1 MICIAY
7 QFLYKPI
14 DFILKRTN
22 IDIIK
27 YEHHVPGKTLKGQ
40 KWRCL
45 YMKKYYTLETI
56 DSGRTVKFNKKFS
69 SRNQAIN
76 YAFAY
81 FEKHLFNDSL
91 QIEDEFNIDND
102 KHNVEYVIGY
112 NNRFRINRVQLA
124 F

>member
-1 MICIAY
+1 
-7 QFLYKPI
+7 
-14 DFILKRTN
+14 
-22 IDIIK
+22 
-27 YEHHVPGKTLKGQ
+27 
-40 KWRCL
+40 
-45 YMKKYYTLETI
+45 MKKYYTLETI
-56 DSGRTVKFNKKFS
+56 DSGRTVKINKKFS
-69 SRNQAIN
+69 SRNQAID

-91 QIEDEFNIDND
+91 QIEDEFKINND

>member
-1 MICIAY
+1 
-7 QFLYKPI
+7 
-14 DFILKRTN
+14 
-22 IDIIK
+22 
-27 YEHHVPGKTLKGQ
+27 
-40 KWRCL
+40 
-45 YMKKYYTLETI
+45 MKKYYTLEAI
-56 DSGRTVKFNKKFS
+56 DSGRTVKINKKFS
-69 SRNQAIN
+69 SRNQAID

-91 QIEDEFNIDND
+91 QIEDEFKINND

>member
-1 MICIAY
+1 
-7 QFLYKPI
+7 
-14 DFILKRTN
+14 
-22 IDIIK
+22 
-27 YEHHVPGKTLKGQ
+27 
-40 KWRCL
+40 
-45 YMKKYYTLETI
+45 MKKYYTLETI
-56 DSGRTVKFNKKFS
+56 DSGRTVKINKKFS

-91 QIEDEFNIDND
+91 QVEDEFKIDND
-102 KHNVEYVIGY
+102 KHNIEYVLGY